1 MNMNIY
7 RLNVRFDL
15 SNTEEADAVAFLHSL
30 SETDRK
36 SRNKFIVSAV
46 LDQIHQQDKAY
57 DFSLEDIRQVFK
69 EELQG
74 LSVAVPVALPAEK
87 DEEQKA
93 ANDANVLSALE
104 MFG

>member
-1 MNMNIY
+1 MSQNVY

-15 SNTEEADAVAFLHSL
+15 NNAEEADAVHFLQGL

-36 SRNKFIVSAV
+36 SRNKFIVTAV
-46 LDQIHQQDKAY
+46 LEQIHRQGRSY

-87 DEEQKA
+87 GEEQQA
-93 ANDANVLSALE
+93 ANAANVLSALE

>member
-1 MNMNIY
+1 MSKDVY

-15 SNTEEADAVAFLHSL
+15 NSAEEAEAVRFLQSL

-36 SRNKFIVSAV
+36 SRNKFIVTAV
-46 LDQIHQQDKAY
+46 LEQIRRQGRSY

-74 LSVAVPVALPAEK
+74 LSVAVPLALPAEK

-93 ANDANVLSALE
+93 ANAANVLSALE

>member
-1 MNMNIY
+1 MSQNVY

-15 SNTEEADAVAFLHSL
+15 NNAAEAEAVAFLQKL

-36 SRNKFIVSAV
+36 SRNRFIVSAI
-46 LDQIHQQDKAY
+46 LEQIHRQGRSY
-57 DFSLEDIRQVFK
+57 DFSLEDIGQVFK

-74 LSVAVPVALPAEK
+74 LSVTVPLALPAEK

-93 ANDANVLSALE
+93 ANAANVLSALE

>member
-1 MNMNIY
+1 MNIY

-15 SNTEEADAVAFLHSL
+15 SNAEEADAVHFLQGL
-30 SETDRK
+30 SETNRK
-36 SRNKFIVSAV
+36 SRNKFIITAV
-46 LDQIHQQDKAY
+46 WEQIHRQGRSY

-69 EELQG
+69 EELQS

-93 ANDANVLSALE
+93 ANATSVLSALE